1 MLDSV
6 MRPLIDPPLNAAAR
20 LVARTGIAP
29 NVLTLAGVPVAIG
42 AAAAVAAQRYG
53 LALALIAANRLLDG
67 LDGPLARLRGRTSDL
82 GGYLDIVCDF
92 VFYAAIP
99 VGFGLAA
106 QRNLLPAMLLLA
118 SFIAAGTSFLAFAV
132 IAAKRGLT
140 TAAQGTKSFYFSAG
154 LAEGTETI
162 AVFALACLWPAAFPQ
177 IAYVYAA
184 ACVVTLAGRIILAWR
199 TFGRDGR
206 SDPSS
211 PGPSRRTP

>member
-6 MRPLIDPPLNAAAR
+6 LRPLVDPPLNAAAR
-20 LVARTGIAP
+20 LLARTGISP
-29 NVLTLAGVPVAIG
+29 NAVTLAGVPLAIG
-42 AAAAVAAQRYG
+42 AAASIAAQRYG
-53 LALALIAANRLLDG
+53 LALALIAANRILDG
-67 LDGPLARLRGRTSDL
+67 LDGPLARLRGRASDL

-118 SFIAAGTSFLAFAV
+118 AFIAAGTSFLAFAV
-132 IAAKRGLT
+132 IAAKRGLE
-140 TAAQGTKSFYFSAG
+140 TAAQGAKSFYFSAG

-162 AVFALACLWPAAFPQ
+162 VVFVLACLWPAAFPQ

-184 ACVVTLAGRIILAWR
+184 ACVLTLAGRIILAWR
-199 TFGRDGR
+199 TFGTGGR

-211 PGPSRRTP
+211 PAPSRRTP